1 MPRRPKDL
9 SFSGYELQSSDSGLS
24 VRREKIDTTRR
35 GDYGADPLGDGTF
48 RMVPSGDVVDLE
60 EKRRRL
66 NQKLSPNRALTR
78 HKLEAIAW
86 EKTPRDYRGSSGSRR
101 EVLINTT
108 EGTTL
113 VPLGELTDYQLRR
126 YIGPTALEEA
136 GDMRSNNGSGTV
148 AAKDLKTG
156 DMVCLSGTRFREVE
170 KAKRVGGKIE
180 LWVHGAGT
188 WHLPLNEQVPTR
200 VAGTAAV
207 PAPRFELG
215 DRVSRVDDP
224 TMIGTI
230 GFMGGWQGEEYGGYQ
245 YKVDWDNGAPRH
257 FQPEDKLMRHGG
269 GATRA
274 DFGSGARD
282 AATAGGHV
290 RRIRA
295 HASHTDP
302 ESRYHESHK
311 RNASRGQADEVAAR
325 ELSLYI
331 ENEYSLIGAP
341 NSQGKAIEKNLE
353 GHLRRGNF
361 DLKKAEIAYMHL
373 MESGAKKYAKE
384 FASERD
390 WHTIFNVPTREL
402 VAHEFATTFVA
413 EHKGS

>member
-1 MPRRPKDL
+1 MLYWNDA
-9 SFSGYELQSSDSGLS
+9 E
-24 VRREKIDTTRR
+24 REYQDIPGMT
-35 GDYGADPLGDGTF
+35 PLH
-48 RMVPSGDVVDLE
+48 E
-60 EKRRRL
+60 
-66 NQKLSPNRALTR
+66 PNRALTR

-101 EVLINTT
+101 QVLINTT

-136 GDMRSNNGSGTV
+136 GDMRTNGRG
-148 AAKDLKTG
+148 
-156 DMVCLSGTRFREVE
+156 
-170 KAKRVGGKIE
+170 IY
-180 LWVHGAGT
+180 H
-188 WHLPLNEQVPTR
+188 
-200 VAGTAAV
+200 GTAAQRDDYV
-207 PAPRFELG
+207 IHLHGGKFHQASRRYYV
-215 DRVSRVDDP
+215 DRIDRGG
-224 TMIGTI
+224 THTTIGTTR
-230 GFMGGWQGEEYGGYQ
+230 
-245 YKVDWDNGAPRH
+245 GAPSIEEAIEVARK
-257 FQPEDKLMRHGG
+257 DAR
-269 GATRA
+269 TR
-274 DFGSGARD
+274 GIL
-282 AATAGGHV
+282 AGVIFEQRGDE
-290 RRIRA
+290 ITQIG
-295 HASHTDP
+295 HTDASQELP
-302 ESRYHESHK
+302 GMRS
-311 RNASRGQADEVAAR
+311 NASRGQADEVAAR

-402 VAHEFATTFVA
+402 VAHEFATTFA
-413 EHKGS
+413 EEHGIKTSLAPNAEIEVDEFDAPAHWASAFINGDTSGLEEEELAELEAWQAAHPELGWVVDVSEETHFGRWNGLQTELATYTVHLQKGS